1 MQRLTKYQ
9 LLLKYLAEASDIVSG
24 KVELDEALDEL
35 VTVVKVVND
44 SLHNITIKGLPTA
57 AQPLGA
63 LVTHDIFTVTSEN
76 GKSSL
81 TGAQILLLRGNRGQ
95 RRHVFLYENH
105 VVFAKVVSEKSQ
117 VYGFKFCLAT
127 GSLGMSSVV
136 KGEDKKIDL
145 WLLGRNSDSYT
156 LEAKNKKA
164 KDEFASELRKVIVRQ
179 KERNKITSSG
189 GASLSQKYSLQ
200 NENDL
205 NEAHVH
211 QNVGSQQPAY
221 YDTASTTCS
230 GESGDSHGDRL
241 SRHVAR
247 SRSLESGRVHA
258 PLRSRS
264 VDCAAD
270 RNSPIDDDEL
280 GVDEDED
287 AESGGSA
294 GAGGVPRAR
303 MHRSGGRYIALADYM
318 ALTSREID
326 LTEDEV
332 VELIKVGCAGWWYV
346 RLTTYPYPEGWTPS
360 TYLEK
365 LHERS

>member
-1 MQRLTKYQ
+1 M
-9 LLLKYLAEASDIVSG
+9 
-24 KVELDEALDEL
+24 
-35 VTVVKVVND
+35 
-44 SLHNITIKGLPTA
+44 
-57 AQPLGA
+57 
-63 LVTHDIFTVTSEN
+63 
-76 GKSSL
+76 
-81 TGAQILLLRGNRGQ
+81 
-95 RRHVFLYENH
+95 
-105 VVFAKVVSEKSQ
+105 
-117 VYGFKFCLAT
+117 
-127 GSLGMSSVV
+127 
-136 KGEDKKIDL
+136 
-145 WLLGRNSDSYT
+145 
-156 LEAKNKKA
+156 
-164 KDEFASELRKVIVRQ
+164 
-179 KERNKITSSG
+179 
-189 GASLSQKYSLQ
+189 
-200 NENDL
+200 NES
-205 NEAHVH
+205 HVH